1 MMPSSSRL
9 TLAIAMAGTA
19 LIALGSCSTQSGRNA
34 EVEAAIAAADAA
46 AQSAANVSGGTEY
59 ADAMQSMPMGAVC
72 WAAILEAVSSYG
84 QRCIVAENDG
94 FRAALNEAR
103 RRLDRKFLN
112 SGWNDEQLA
121 AFKRQMGEAET
132 SESDLCSNADALG
145 IYRETEK
152 PGVEWLFK
160 ITDGLISRPGP
171 PEWGTCL

>member
-1 MMPSSSRL
+1 MMQSSGRL
-9 TLAIAMAGTA
+9 ILTIAATFS
-19 LIALGSCSTQSGRNA
+19 ISLGSCTTHSSGDA

-46 AQSAANVSGGTEY
+46 KESAANTAGESEY

-84 QRCIVAENDG
+84 QRCIAGENAG
-94 FRAALNEAR
+94 FRAALDEAR
-103 RRLDRKFLN
+103 HRLDRKFLN
-112 SGWNDEQLA
+112 SGWSEERLG
-121 AFKRQMGEAET
+121 AFKRQMGEADTPET
-132 SESDLCSNADALG
+132 ELCSNADALG

-152 PGVEWLFK
+152 PGSEWLFK